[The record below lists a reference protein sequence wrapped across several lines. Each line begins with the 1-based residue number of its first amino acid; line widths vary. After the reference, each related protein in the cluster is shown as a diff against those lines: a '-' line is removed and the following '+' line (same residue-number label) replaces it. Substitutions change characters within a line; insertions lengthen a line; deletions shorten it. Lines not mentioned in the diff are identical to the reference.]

1 MHTDI
6 PHATNASP
14 LHIVSNDG
22 APPTPP
28 TTRLPVPSPAPAGDR
43 NAADLRAHLQ
53 GAGWADKPD
62 VCLRAS
68 RWQQANSLDDV
79 TAAKTIGLPHILPE
93 MFKRFRECRRPI
105 GVGHHWPELQALTIE
120 SAAQT
125 RFSAMVASREHA
137 DAVPPPPPPARV
149 VPSPVI
155 TPTPTPT
162 AKPTVKNN
170 GKVPEEI
177 RDLARV
183 IDREAKVT
191 AEHKSNRTIETAH
204 RIEDMVTRLH
214 VKRGTFAG
222 MLATAAGE
230 SGKDPVNKWTA
241 RLYAYA
247 AMLLGD
253 KPTTTTTTTTAAT
266 TTSTRT
272 SILSQMYAAIA
283 REMRLPGIRPT
294 ARTRETALLV
304 RNAAASLASP
314 GQLTRTY
321 KTGFAG
327 ANALGN
333 ALAQLDANS
342 RGEAP
347 DDKLRS
353 KWVSRVEEY
362 RSLIT
367 AAPAT
372 AAAPSAPKSAST
384 PPPVKVSPAQALA
397 PTPATSIAGRPTLL
411 ADGRLRVKVTQVID
425 VSPGDA
431 LWASAMA
438 AVNATA

>member
-53 GAGWADKPD
+53 GAGWADKPG

-120 SAAQT
+120 SAAQA
-125 RFSAMVASREHA
+125 RFSAMVASRELVNA
-137 DAVPPPPPPARV
+137 ASSTPSARV
-149 VPSPVI
+149 APSSVV
-155 TPTPTPT
+155 TPT
-162 AKPTVKNN
+162 AKPTVKND

-204 RIEDMVTRLH
+204 RIEDMVTRLQ
-214 VKRGTFAG
+214 VKRGAFAG

-230 SGKDPVNKWTA
+230 PGKNPVNKWTA

-253 KPTTTTTTTTAAT
+253 KPPTTTTT
-266 TTSTRT
+266 TRT
-272 SILSQMYAAIA
+272 SILSQVHAAIA
-283 REMRLPGIRPT
+283 REMRPPGIRPT

-372 AAAPSAPKSAST
+372 AATPST
-384 PPPVKVSPAQALA
+384 PAPAQAPA
-397 PTPATSIAGRPTLL
+397 PTPATAIAGRSTLL
-411 ADGRLRVKVTQVID
+411 ADGRLRVKVTQMID

-438 AVNATA
+438 AVNATE

>member
-120 SAAQT
+120 SAAQA
-125 RFSAMVASREHA
+125 RFSAMVASHVPA
-137 DAVPPPPPPARV
+137 DAAPPTPSARV

-230 SGKDPVNKWTA
+230 SGKSPVNKWTV
-241 RLYAYA
+241 RLYVYA
-247 AMLLGD
+247 AMLGD

-362 RSLIT
+362 RSLFT

-372 AAAPSAPKSAST
+372 AATA
-384 PPPVKVSPAQALA
+384 PAQAPA

>member
-1 MHTDI
+1 MHTNI

-53 GAGWADKPD
+53 GAGWADKPE

-120 SAAQT
+120 SAAQA
-125 RFSAMVASREHA
+125 RFSAMIASREPA
-137 DAVPPPPPPARV
+137 DAAPPTPPARV

-155 TPTPTPT
+155 TPTPTPIPT
-162 AKPTVKNN
+162 SKPVVKND
-170 GKVPEEI
+170 GKMPEEI

-204 RIEDMVTRLH
+204 RIEDMVTRLQ
-214 VKRGTFAG
+214 VKRGAFAG
-222 MLATAAGE
+222 MLAIAAGE
-230 SGKDPVNKWTA
+230 PGKNPVNKWTA

-253 KPTTTTTTTTAAT
+253 KPTTTASPA
-266 TTSTRT
+266 TRT
-272 SILSQMYAAIA
+272 SILSQVYAAIA

-304 RNAAASLASP
+304 RNVAASLASP

-372 AAAPSAPKSAST
+372 AATPST
-384 PPPVKVSPAQALA
+384 PAPAQAPA

-425 VSPGDA
+425 ISPGDA

>member
-1 MHTDI
+1 MSKRLDS
-6 PHATNASP
+6 AR
-14 LHIVSNDG
+14 DG
-22 APPTPP
+22 AS
-28 TTRLPVPSPAPAGDR
+28 VAIS
-43 NAADLRAHLQ
+43 
-53 GAGWADKPD
+53 
-62 VCLRAS
+62 
-68 RWQQANSLDDV
+68 
-79 TAAKTIGLPHILPE
+79 
-93 MFKRFRECRRPI
+93 
-105 GVGHHWPELQALTIE
+105 
-120 SAAQT
+120 T
-125 RFSAMVASREHA
+125 RF
-137 DAVPPPPPPARV
+137 DAAT
-149 VPSPVI
+149 I
-155 TPTPTPT
+155 
-162 AKPTVKNN
+162 A
-170 GKVPEEI
+170 
-177 RDLARV
+177 V

-204 RIEDMVTRLH
+204 RIEDMVTRLQ

-230 SGKDPVNKWTA
+230 PGKDPVNKWTA

-253 KPTTTTTTTTAAT
+253 KPTTTASPA
-266 TTSTRT
+266 TRT
-272 SILSQMYAAIA
+272 SILSQVYAAIA
-283 REMRLPGIRPT
+283 REMRPPGIRPT

-304 RNAAASLASP
+304 RNVAASLASP

-372 AAAPSAPKSAST
+372 AATPST
-384 PPPVKVSPAQALA
+384 PAPAQAPA
-397 PTPATSIAGRPTLL
+397 PTPSTSIAGRPTLL

-425 VSPGDA
+425 ISPGDA